1 MTQTVEDFIKTA
13 NKTHGV
19 GAVIRLGDKPSWKY
33 GENVIPTGSQSL
45 NYALGIGGIPRGRI
59 TEVLGNPSAGKST
72 LCLHIVAEAQ
82 AMGLNTLYIDAE
94 HALDVFYADRI
105 GVNVDDLFLH
115 QPTYGEQALRIADE
129 AIRSGSIGLI
139 VVDSVAALV
148 PKRELDGDIGDSH
161 MGLVARMMSQ
171 MCRMIS
177 GSLSNANAAIV
188 FVNQYRATMST
199 GGFGGPSKAPSGGS
213 ALNYAASVIIDLARV
228 ETVKEDGQS
237 TANRTQVTVKKN
249 KLAPP
254 YRVAEFNIV
263 YGEGIDVLGELIDMA
278 ESFDIIK
285 KSGSW
290 YKDGDVTAQGKNKL
304 SAYMQENPEY
314 LALVKSRVE
323 SHIAQIMKRDDDA
336 NN

>member
-1 MTQTVEDFIKTA
+1 MTQTIEDFIKLT
-13 NKTHGV
+13 NKTYGT

-33 GENVIPTGSQSL
+33 GENVISTGSQSL

-82 AMGLNTLYIDAE
+82 SMGLNTLYIDAE

-105 GVNVDDLFLH
+105 GVNVDNLFLH

-139 VVDSVAALV
+139 IVDSVAALV

-171 MCRMIS
+171 MCRVIS
-177 GSLSNANAAIV
+177 GSLATANAAIV
-188 FVNQYRATMST
+188 FVNQYRQTMST
-199 GGFGGPSKAPSGGS
+199 GGFGGPSKKPSGGD
-213 ALNYAASVIIDLARV
+213 ALNYASSIIVDLARIQ
-228 ETVKEDGQS
+228 TVKEEGQS

-254 YRVAEFNIV
+254 YRVAEFDIV
-263 YGEGIDVLGELIDMA
+263 YGEGIDVLGELVDMA
-278 ESFDIIK
+278 ESFEIIK
-285 KSGSW
+285 KSGAW
-290 YKDGDVTAQGKNKL
+290 YKDGDVTVQGKNKL
-304 SAYMQENPEY
+304 VAYMQENPEY
-314 LALVKSRVE
+314 QVLLKGRVE
-323 SHIAQIMKRDDDA
+323 SYIAQIMARDNDA
-336 NN
+336 DN